1 MEAKMETTLDYDLV
15 PVYFYGKRYDIPRD
29 LTVLQALE
37 FAGHQFTRGCG
48 CRGGVCG
55 ACAAVFMHPD
65 SNHLEVGLACQIQV
79 IPEMRII
86 QLPYFPVDNPG
97 YNLDQL
103 TPSIEEIG
111 QIYPNIYRC
120 VACNTCTKMCPQ
132 EIKVMDCI
140 SRLLRGEIESVAWA
154 SRDCVMCGLC
164 TSRCPAEI
172 PQFLIMLLVRRLYG
186 RFIQK
191 PYRYL
196 PIRLKQIEAGEF
208 KSELDEMM
216 HKDLTELKT
225 EYHQLQKNKQII

>member
-1 MEAKMETTLDYDLV
+1 METIPSDDLV
-15 PVYFYGKRYDIPRD
+15 PVYFYGKRYDVPRH
-29 LTVLQALE
+29 LTLLQALE

-79 IPEMRII
+79 IPDMRII
-86 QLPYFPVDNPG
+86 QLPYYPVDKPG
-97 YNLDQL
+97 YDIDRL
-103 TPSIEEIG
+103 TPTIEEIG
-111 QIYPNIYRC
+111 KLYPNIYRC
-120 VACNTCTKMCPQ
+120 VSCNTCTKMCPQ

-140 SRLLRGEIESVAWA
+140 SRLLRNDVESVALA

-172 PQFLIMLLVRRLYG
+172 PQFLIMLLARRLYG

-196 PIRLKQIEAGEF
+196 PTRLEQIEAGQFTE
-208 KSELDEMM
+208 ELDNLMQ
-216 HKDLTELKT
+216 KDLATLKA
-225 EYHQLQKNKQII
+225 EYNQLQNDKQII